1 MEKEKM
7 NEKKQK
13 QRGFKQ
19 GVELIY
25 KYRFVL
31 SFLLLIMLVSFKI
44 SGSSMGT
51 KFTSGVAL
59 PETGGPG
66 TTLLYL
72 LSALLLAAPLT
83 IILIK
88 RRRTEKKEH

>member
-1 MEKEKM
+1 M

-31 SFLLLIMLVSFKI
+31 SFLLLIMLVC
-44 SGSSMGT
+44 
-51 KFTSGVAL
+51 
-59 PETGGPG
+59 
-66 TTLLYL
+66 LLYT
-72 LSALLLAAPLT
+72 SDAADEL
-83 IILIK
+83 
-88 RRRTEKKEH
+88 